1 MIPPGEIDAILLVV
15 TPGLA
20 GGMGV
25 ALRVVTPGLAGEMD
39 VALRVVTPR
48 LAGERDAI
56 LLVVTPGLKVNFGS
70 ATMFESSSP
79 LVEASAALDLVLL
92 QGLNRV
98 SIPYSI
104 TYKA

>member
-20 GGMGV
+20 G
-25 ALRVVTPGLAGEMD
+25 EMD
-39 VALRVVTPR
+39 VALRVVIPG

-56 LLVVTPGLKVNFGS
+56 LLVVTPRLKVNFGS
-70 ATMFESSSP
+70 GTMFESSSP

>member
-1 MIPPGEIDAILLVV
+1 LIPPGEIDAILLVV

-20 GGMGV
+20 GEMDV

-56 LLVVTPGLKVNFGS
+56 LLVVTPLQNTSWIHLQSISHQLGHGREGL
-70 ATMFESSSP
+70 ERRRSS
-79 LVEASAALDLVLL
+79 L
-92 QGLNRV
+92 
-98 SIPYSI
+98 
-104 TYKA
+104 

>member
-15 TPGLA
+15 TPELA
-20 GGMGV
+20 GEMDV

-70 ATMFESSSP
+70 AIIFESSSP
-79 LVEASAALDLVLL
+79 LVEASAVLDLVLL

>member
-98 SIPYSI
+98 SIPYNI